1 MRDSLDSNHLVFCTA
16 LALTLAGCGKAEFSS
31 QNVDARNPANSP
43 GKSGSQGG
51 NSANVQ
57 KVNATTSDP
66 KGAGSDAVNFTDGE
80 SKAGSQTAD
89 NAPEGNPWDKLGG
102 LVPSILGGPFGSPFK
117 NLGNLPR
124 PGSNGGPSANAPKI
138 PDQPGAN
145 TPIGGLPPTMNIKIN
160 VSIDTKI
167 TTTTTTTNTTNT
179 PSTTVTVKPCSTNYL
194 VPATSNPYFAG
205 SPVGSSLDYIITA
218 YDPQTPTDRFAQNA
232 PILVSPIGDC
242 LKVGAPIY
250 FSVGGA
256 ITFSNV
262 DAPTDANGS
271 LDKMVSHQKGATFG
285 KSDIIAPINSLIGVF
300 LGEGDPAGLLVPSP
314 LDFSTQA
321 ARDYFTLNPTL
332 GQTFFIGN
340 GRTSTGEYHR
350 IIVPTG
356 ATRLYFAVMDIY
368 QWNNNSGSLRGAIMT
383 E

>member
-1 MRDSLDSNHLVFCTA
+1 MRDLLDSNHLVFCTA
-16 LALTLAGCGKAEFSS
+16 LALTLSGCGKAEFSS
-31 QNVDARNPANSP
+31 QNVDSRNPAIGP
-43 GKSGSQGG
+43 GSGRSQGSSG
-51 NSANVQ
+51 ASANVQ
-57 KVNATTSDP
+57 KVTAASTDP
-66 KGAGSDAVNFTDGE
+66 KDGSPNVAAFTDAD
-80 SKAGSQTAD
+80 SKAASQTTANTPD
-89 NAPEGNPWDKLGG
+89 GNPWNKLGG
-102 LVPSILGGPFGSPFK
+102 LVPSILGGPFGSPLK
-117 NLGNLPR
+117 NLSSIPR
-124 PGSNGGPSANAPKI
+124 PGSNGGPSTNVPKI
-138 PDQPGAN
+138 LDHPGAH

-160 VSIDTKI
+160 ISIDTKI
-167 TTTTTTTNTTNT
+167 TTTTTTTNT

-194 VPATSNPYFAG
+194 VPATANPYFAG
-205 SPVGSSLDYIITA
+205 SPGGSSLDYLITA
-218 YDPQTPTDRFAQNA
+218 YDPQTPTDRVGQNA

-271 LDKMVSHQKGATFG
+271 LDKIVSHQKGATFG
-285 KSDIIAPINSLIGVF
+285 KSDITAPINSLIGVF
-300 LGEGDPAGLLVPSP
+300 LGEGDPAGFLAPSP

-350 IIVPTG
+350 VIVPKG

-368 QWNNNSGSLRGAIMT
+368 QWNNNSGSLSGAIMT

>member
-1 MRDSLDSNHLVFCTA
+1 
-16 LALTLAGCGKAEFSS
+16 
-31 QNVDARNPANSP
+31 
-43 GKSGSQGG
+43 
-51 NSANVQ
+51 
-57 KVNATTSDP
+57 
-66 KGAGSDAVNFTDGE
+66 
-80 SKAGSQTAD
+80 
-89 NAPEGNPWDKLGG
+89 
-102 LVPSILGGPFGSPFK
+102 
-117 NLGNLPR
+117 
-124 PGSNGGPSANAPKI
+124 
-138 PDQPGAN
+138 
-145 TPIGGLPPTMNIKIN
+145 MNIKIN

-205 SPVGSSLDYIITA
+205 SPVASSLDYIITA

-300 LGEGDPAGLLVPSP
+300 LGEGDPAGFLAPSP

-350 IIVPTG
+350 IIVPKG